1 VSVNGKTKICA
12 IILAAGASKR
22 LGTPKQLI
30 PHNNSTLIGHTI
42 QCTLDSKCD
51 ETVVVLGANA
61 TLIQKKISNFPVNIV
76 RNQNWKMGMG
86 YTIRV
91 GLEKVET
98 VNNNIQAVVLLVC
111 DQLFLTSKIID
122 RLIESY
128 LSFKKPI
135 IASEYDGTLGVPVLF
150 NKKFFPELL
159 KIDGIFGAKIV
170 VENHPR
176 QVWSVPFPK
185 GGFDIDT
192 PNDLPNKSIITSFA
206 SSRNKL

>member
-91 GLEKVET
+91 GLENGWKPLT
-98 VNNNIQAVVLLVC
+98 IISSCWYSLYAINFPYFKNHRPVL
-111 DQLFLTSKIID
+111 ID
-122 RLIESY
+122 HIY
-128 LSFKKPI
+128 SFKKPI
-135 IASEYDGTLGVPVLF
+135 IASEYDGL
-150 NKKFFPELL
+150 
-159 KIDGIFGAKIV
+159 
-170 VENHPR
+170 
-176 QVWSVPFPK
+176 
-185 GGFDIDT
+185 
-192 PNDLPNKSIITSFA
+192 
-206 SSRNKL
+206 